1 MGLLELKCTLF
12 FSMSKMKNYKKVK
25 TKAHNTWT
33 EEMLQKALHELDSVP
48 GATIRGVA
56 KKHGL
61 EEPTIRFQMRKRKA
75 NLALVKGG
83 CK

>member
-1 MGLLELKCTLF
+1 MNLNVCYVLACVKWKTT
-12 FSMSKMKNYKKVK
+12 KKVK
-25 TKAHNTWT
+25 TKAGNTWAK
-33 EEMLQKALHELDSVP
+33 EKKDLHELDSVP

-61 EEPTIRFQMRKRKA
+61 MESKIMSQLRKRKA
-75 NLALVKGG
+75 NLALGKRG

>member
-1 MGLLELKCTLF
+1 MTMLELKCSLF
-12 FSMSKMKNYKKVK
+12 FSMIKMKNYKKVK

-33 EEMLQKALHELDSVP
+33 EEMLQEALHELDSVP

-61 EEPTIRFQMRKRKA
+61 EESTIRFRLRKRKA
-75 NLALVKGG
+75 NLALGKGG
-83 CK
+83 RK